1 MLQETYSTK
10 MAAKLAGLTFRQVS
24 VWDMDKFI
32 QPSGEQAHGTGTR
45 RRYTFGDLV
54 ALRTAAAL
62 LRTGASLPGLKKAAE
77 QLRSIANVTFQDAFL
92 TWSGD
97 DILWRD
103 GEQLI
108 SMLRQPGQATFL
120 IVNVST
126 IRGELREMLKEKAA

>member
-1 MLQETYSTK
+1 MRQETYSTTT
-10 MAAKLAGLTFRQVS
+10 AAKLAGLTFRQVS
-24 VWDMDKFI
+24 VWDMDHFI

-62 LRTGASLPGLKKAAE
+62 LRTGASLLGLKKAAA
-77 QLRSIANVTFQDAFL
+77 QLRSIANVHFQDAFL
-92 TWSGD
+92 IWSGD

-108 SMLRQPGQATFL
+108 SMLRQPGQATLL

-126 IRGELREMLKEKAA
+126 IRGELHDMLKEKAA